1 MVLSFIVSGR
11 PPAGGNRKH
20 ANNSAQCPQM
30 QDQGQKQMDKRPAA
44 TTILDCE
51 SAVQRL
57 R

>member
-30 QDQGQKQMDKRPAA
+30 QDQGQKQIDKSPAA
-44 TTILDCE
+44 ATILDCE
-51 SAVQRL
+51 STVQRL